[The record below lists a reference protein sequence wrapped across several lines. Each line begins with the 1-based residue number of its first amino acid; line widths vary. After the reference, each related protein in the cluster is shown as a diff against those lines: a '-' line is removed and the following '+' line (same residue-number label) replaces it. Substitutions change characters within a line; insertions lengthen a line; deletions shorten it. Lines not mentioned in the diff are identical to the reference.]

1 MNNNKLRQQLE
12 EAQSTSNRLMEDIH
26 QLTARWNESQLKLR
40 EKEAHWQESFEV
52 KEERRGEDDLTL
64 FNKLKSV
71 WSVKSY
77 FGHIALMLCM
87 GFSAQLAEVT
97 DTLAH

>member
-12 EAQSTSNRLMEDIH
+12 EAQSSSNRLMEDIH

-52 KEERRGEDDLTL
+52 KEERGGED
-64 FNKLKSV
+64 NKLKSV
-71 WSVKSY
+71 WLVESY
-77 FGHIALMLCM
+77 CGHIALMLCL
-87 GFSAQLAEVT
+87 GFSTQLAKVT
-97 DTLAH
+97 DTPALQQ